1 MLDHLV
7 NSNNI
12 VRLKTYKQWLELE
25 GEAVG
30 STLTQTVFNGVNA
43 FAGLTQFVLPSI
55 MANVGWIFVPLMFA
69 ICATSLYTVSLLEA
83 CQVLRGACD
92 LDL

>member
-1 MLDHLV
+1 M
-7 NSNNI
+7 
-12 VRLKTYKQWLELE
+12 ELE
-25 GEAVG
+25 GEEVG

-55 MANVGWIFVPLMFA
+55 MANVGWIFVPLMFG

-83 CQVLRGACD
+83 CQVFNTQGKA
-92 LDL
+92 